1 VFRFGLLRRFL
12 TLAAALL
19 LANSAS
25 AADGGFFTGS
35 GKVQS
40 TTSTNAQFAD
50 LEAAETALA
59 ELWTRLPYSARHVMF
74 VASKAELF
82 GGYAQRPTSTFAPG
96 EKLLTYLEPVGYDWK
111 PLGGGLFTFGVTTDF
126 EILTR
131 DGKVLGG
138 QRAFQTLDLTSH
150 YKNREFFVS
159 LTLTIDGI
167 EPGDYILAYTIHDK
181 VSGKNARVEQPFS
194 IKA

>member
-1 VFRFGLLRRFL
+1 MV
-12 TLAAALL
+12 LAAAILVTTG
-19 LANSAS
+19 AP
-25 AADGGFFTGS
+25 AAEGGFFTGS
-35 GKVQS
+35 GKVQAVAPS
-40 TTSTNAQFAD
+40 NPSFAD

-59 ELWTRLPYSARHVMF
+59 ELWTRLPYTARHVMF
-74 VASKAELF
+74 VSSKAELF
-82 GGYAQRPTSTFAPG
+82 GGYARRPSSTFAPG
-96 EKLLTYLEPVGYDWK
+96 EKLLTYLEPVGYEWK
-111 PLGGGLFTFGVTTDF
+111 PQDGGLFTFGVTTDF

-138 QRAFQTLDLTSH
+138 QRAFQTLDLNSH

-167 EPGDYILAYTIHDK
+167 EPGDYILAYTIHDN
-181 VSGKNARVEQPFS
+181 VSGKIARVEQPFS